1 MEPLEKQAVRL
12 MVTRMVVAFS
22 FFLSYLGIQAFLG
35 LEFYLK
41 PFYYLIAFVLF
52 LNLVYTVLY
61 LSVRRLR
68 ARPLFIYI
76 QLFGD
81 ALSVTLLC
89 LFTGG
94 IVSIFTFLYHALVVL
109 AGYVL
114 RKRGAFV
121 MAAANSLVY
130 GFLCVGLFYGWLDPE
145 RLGAT
150 FPFERPTADTALY
163 SLVAHYTGFFLIAT
177 LMTVM
182 SGRMEAQRKA
192 LGVMEKDLSTL
203 RNLNEQIV
211 SSLTWGVVT
220 VEPSGLVTF
229 SNPSALR
236 LLGESTPTGWDFNHK
251 LDILGLKPLEPF
263 APAERAEREFEVH
276 LGSDSHL
283 EVVVSPLRSAQSPAG
298 FLVLIR
304 DQTEIVRL
312 REQLALKERLL
323 ATGAMAADIAHEIKN
338 PLGSISGA
346 AQMLQKKA
354 RAGDGQHELMGII
367 QAESRRLTEILDNFL
382 RYVKPPSLK
391 KVPLDL
397 ASLAQELVRLY
408 QNDPA
413 CGPGLRVQILLPE
426 GPVRVVADPDRI
438 RQALWNLLHNA
449 RKAVR
454 GEGRIT
460 ISLTGEGENAIL
472 DVEDDGIG
480 MRSGEIANYF
490 QPFRRGFSQGSGL
503 GLSVVYQIMEQ
514 HGGRI
519 EIASAPG
526 KGTRCRL
533 VFPAEDAT

>member
-12 MVTRMVVAFS
+12 MVFRMVVVLS
-22 FFLSYLGIQAFLG
+22 FFLSSLGVQAFLG

-41 PFYYLIAFVLF
+41 PFYYLIAFILF
-52 LNLVYTVLY
+52 LNLLY
-61 LSVRRLR
+61 AILYGTFKALR
-68 ARPLFIYI
+68 PRPLIIYI
-76 QLFGD
+76 QLMGD
-81 ALSVTLLC
+81 VLSVTLLC

-94 IVSIFTFLYHALVVL
+94 IVSVFTFLYHVIVVL
-109 AGYVL
+109 AGFFL
-114 RKRGAFV
+114 KRRGAFTL
-121 MAAANSLVY
+121 AAVDALVY
-130 GFLCVGLFYGWLDPE
+130 GALCVALLYGWLNPE
-145 RLGAT
+145 RLGST
-150 FPFERPTADTALY
+150 YPYDPPGADTAFQ
-163 SLVAHYTGFFLIAT
+163 SLLAHYIGFFLIAT

-182 SGRMEAQRKA
+182 AGRLETTRQA
-192 LGVMEKDLSTL
+192 LGVVEKDLSSL
-203 RNLNEQIV
+203 KNLNEQIV

-251 LDILGLKPLEPF
+251 LGILGLKHLEPF
-263 APAERAEREFEVH
+263 GPDDRAEREFEVH
-276 LGSDSHL
+276 LGSERHL
-283 EVVVSPLRSAQSPAG
+283 EVVVAPLRAAQAPSG
-298 FLVLIR
+298 YLVLIR

-312 REQLALKERLL
+312 REQLALKDRLM

-346 AQMLQKKA
+346 AQMLQKQSE
-354 RAGDGQHELMGII
+354 AGGHQHELMGII
-367 QAESRRLTEILDNFL
+367 QAESHRLTEILDNFL
-382 RYVKPPSLK
+382 RYVKPPALK
-391 KVPLDL
+391 RRALDL
-397 ASLAQELVRLY
+397 SLLVQEVVTLY
-408 QNDPA
+408 RNDPA
-413 CGPGLRVQILLPE
+413 CGPGLEVALHLPE
-426 GPVRVVADPDRI
+426 APVQTPVDPDRV

-454 GEGRIT
+454 SEGRIEV
-460 ISLTGEGENAIL
+460 SLTAAGEQAIL
-472 DVEDDGIG
+472 DVEDNGIG
-480 MRSGEIANYF
+480 MRTSEIADYF

-533 VFPAEDAT
+533 VFPTEVSP